1 MTNLRSSF
9 FRSFKS
15 CRASKRLTE
24 SAPPETAHSTVSPE
38 SVRAA
43 AEMVHR
49 RGARFLDAPFT
60 GSKVATAS
68 NDWEA
73 LKGEWRAAMKAATA
87 DAGIKYSE
95 QDGNPRPV
103 PEAGTL
109 VVVQVDD
116 YRYLSPGARYGFG
129 VMTGNAYI
137 NSKVRFADLR
147 TGATYGERT
156 YNTSSSAW
164 EGIFSAMTGKQ
175 IEAICREI
183 VTAIRGR

>member
-1 MTNLRSSF
+1 M
-9 FRSFKS
+9 K
-15 CRASKRLTE
+15 
-24 SAPPETAHSTVSPE
+24 TVSL
-38 SVRAA
+38 AA
-43 AEMVHR
+43 LLIVAALTGCAATVNKS
-49 RGARFLDAPFT
+49 ATVDAPLLRVPAESSKQVVMNVT

-87 DAGIKYSE
+87 EAGIKYSE
-95 QDGNPRPV
+95 QDGSARPV

-137 NSKVRFADLR
+137 NSKVRFADLKS
-147 TGATYGERT
+147 GATYGERS

-175 IEAICREI
+175 IEAICKQI
-183 VTAIRGR
+183 VAEIRGR